1 VKAEVSEDVAGAEEV
16 TAVGE
21 AAEEEAEEEAVTEV
35 PITVIHIEM
44 TIEVGIMEVII
55 EGTTTPTE
63 IATQEVTEIV
73 VVVAATA
80 IKVAAAIITRTPT
93 SRAARARVTKV
104 TVNNN
109 KVKDTVNKVKEVKDT
124 VNKVKQVKDIL
135 NRRRHNNKPMVSS
148 KPHNRMDKRNHNSKR
163 MHNQPQTNTIL
174 LLRHTLHQD
183 KVHPPHKLTNNK
195 LINNQPL
202 KITNSKVMPLNLP
215 HQLVNI
221 NNLQLQDSRDGS
233 DR

>member
-44 TIEVGIMEVII
+44 TIEVGIMVII

-93 SRAARARVTKV
+93 SRAARAKVTKV

-109 KVKDTVNKVKEVKDT
+109 KVKDTVNKVKDT
-124 VNKVKQVKDIL
+124 VNKVKDIL

>member
-44 TIEVGIMEVII
+44 TIEVGIMVII

-93 SRAARARVTKV
+93 SRAARAKVTKV

-109 KVKDTVNKVKEVKDT
+109 KVKDTVNKVKDT
-124 VNKVKQVKDIL
+124 VNKVNQVKDIL

>member
-1 VKAEVSEDVAGAEEV
+1 MAGAEEV

-21 AAEEEAEEEAVTEV
+21 AEAAEEEAVRTEE
-35 PITVIHIEM
+35 ITVIHIEM
-44 TIEVGIMEVII
+44 IIEVEIMVVII

-63 IATQEVTEIV
+63 TAATQEVTEI

-93 SRAARARVTKV
+93 SRTKV
-104 TVNNN
+104 TVNNS
-109 KVKDTVNKVKEVKDT
+109 KVKDTISKVKEVKE
-124 VNKVKQVKDIL
+124 VKEVKDIL
-135 NRRRHNNKPMVSS
+135 NRRRHNNPMASS
-148 KPHNRMDKRNHNSKR
+148 NRAIHNSQPPPRNRMHNHNSKR

-174 LLRHTLHQD
+174 LLRHTLHHQD
-183 KVHPPHKLTNNK
+183 KARPPHKLTNNK

-202 KITNSKVMPLNLP
+202 KLTNSKVMPLNLP

-221 NNLQLQDSRDGS
+221 NNLQQDSRDGS
-233 DR
+233 DRLK